1 MILDN
6 NIIYYIQYVHMNQ
19 NMEKKRKTNKDT
31 YTIFFFLLYKLIY
44 LIHVYNRFSTI
55 FTLKNISSGFMCYA
69 QRIST
74 KTENEYQ
81 HTRILWLHTYIEN
94 IERQKKNQ
102 KKILY
107 SLQFFFFCF
116 FSIPHHISI
125 SELRQFFREEIVRQ
139 NNRKIVFFLRFM
151 CRYSLYV
158 TQRVRVFS
166 ISWKIGKAHTL
177 KKNVLYYSPSYILF
191 YLYVY
196 NIAIFVVWSDVR
208 IFCIV
213 FTIFSGLLLVL
224 WLQCGW
230 DERK

>member
-139 NNRKIVFFLRFM
+139 NNRKIVFFSSIYVQIQSVRNIESACVFNFM
-151 CRYSLYV
+151 EN
-158 TQRVRVFS
+158 
-166 ISWKIGKAHTL
+166 WKSAHT
-177 KKNVLYYSPSYILF
+177 KKKCSLLQSQLYFVLSI
-191 YLYVY
+191 
-196 NIAIFVVWSDVR
+196 
-208 IFCIV
+208 CI
-213 FTIFSGLLLVL
+213 
-224 WLQCGW
+224 
-230 DERK
+230 